1 MKDLLPKMIVAK
13 KEIIAE
19 APTILPKEK
28 LEQNIVFE
36 GKKEKKVT
44 IKEEPK
50 EEDNEVSIAERP
62 KGRTADGAYAPPEP
76 VQEIE
81 EEIKELEK
89 EIEEAEVIPEPEP
102 EPHPVFEEKIE
113 EKPAEKPKKVD
124 KRKGKPS
131 QARLDHLARIREK
144 AAETRRKKAEYKK
157 KLKEVEKQNLET
169 MPVYNHNITPQ
180 DVQLAVANALE
191 LAERKRLERK
201 EIKKKKKDEEA
212 VLLKKQQAEE
222 VIKQK
227 VMNAVQ
233 IPRKSEWEFC
243 FK

>member
-1 MKDLLPKMIVAK
+1 MKDLLPKMIVPK

-36 GKKEKKVT
+36 GKKEKKVK

-50 EEDNEVSIAERP
+50 EEENEVSIA
-62 KGRTADGAYAPPEP
+62 EP

-89 EIEEAEVIPEPEP
+89 EIEEAEVIPEEP
-102 EPHPVFEEKIE
+102 EPHPVFEERIE
-113 EKPAEKPKKVD
+113 EKPAEKPVKID

-157 KLKEVEKQNLET
+157 KMKEVEKQNLET
-169 MPVYNHNITPQ
+169 MPVYNHNITPE

-212 VLLKKQQAEE
+212 VLLKKQQEE
-222 VIKQK
+222 DIIKKK

-243 FK
+243 FR

>member
-1 MKDLLPKMIVAK
+1 MKDLLPRMIVPK
-13 KEIIAE
+13 KEIIPE

-50 EEDNEVSIAERP
+50 KEENEVSIA
-62 KGRTADGAYAPPEP
+62 EP

-113 EKPAEKPKKVD
+113 EKPVEKPKKID

-144 AAETRRKKAEYKK
+144 AAETRRKKAELKK
-157 KLKEVEKQNLET
+157 KQKEIDKQQLET
-169 MPVYNHNITPQ
+169 QVVYNHNITPN

-191 LAERKRLERK
+191 LAEKKRLERK

-212 VLLKKQQAEE
+212 VLLKKQQEEE

-243 FK
+243 FR

>member
-1 MKDLLPKMIVAK
+1 MKDLLPKMIVPK

-50 EEDNEVSIAERP
+50 EEENEVVIV
-62 KGRTADGAYAPPEP
+62 EP

-89 EIEEAEVIPEPEP
+89 EIEEAEVIPEEP

-169 MPVYNHNITPQ
+169 MPVYNHSITPQ

-222 VIKQK
+222 VIKKK

>member
-1 MKDLLPKMIVAK
+1 MKDLLPKMIVPK
-13 KEIIAE
+13 KEIIVEGPA
-19 APTILPKEK
+19 ILPKEK

-50 EEDNEVSIAERP
+50 EEENEVSIA
-62 KGRTADGAYAPPEP
+62 EP

-89 EIEEAEVIPEPEP
+89 EIEEAEVIPEPPP

-113 EKPAEKPKKVD
+113 EKPVEKPIKVD

-157 KLKEVEKQNLET
+157 KMKEVEKQNLET
-169 MPVYNHNITPQ
+169 MPVYNHNITPE

-212 VLLKKQQAEE
+212 ILLKKQQAEE

>member
-1 MKDLLPKMIVAK
+1 MKDLLPRMIVPK
-13 KEIIAE
+13 KEIIPE

-50 EEDNEVSIAERP
+50 EEHNEVLEV
-62 KGRTADGAYAPPEP
+62 PPE
-76 VQEIE
+76 QEIE

-113 EKPAEKPKKVD
+113 EKPVEKPVKID

-157 KLKEVEKQNLET
+157 KMKEVEKQNLET
-169 MPVYNHNITPQ
+169 MPVYNHNITPE

-212 VLLKKQQAEE
+212 VLLKKQQEEE

-243 FK
+243 FR

>member
-1 MKDLLPKMIVAK
+1 MKDLLPKMIVPK

-36 GKKEKKVT
+36 GKKEKKVK

-50 EEDNEVSIAERP
+50 EGHNEVSIS
-62 KGRTADGAYAPPEP
+62 EP

-89 EIEEAEVIPEPEP
+89 EIEEAEVIPEEP
-102 EPHPVFEEKIE
+102 EPHPVFEEQIE
-113 EKPAEKPKKVD
+113 EKPVEKPVKID

-131 QARLDHLARIREK
+131 QARLDHLARIREI

-157 KLKEVEKQNLET
+157 KMKEVEKQNLET
-169 MPVYNHNITPQ
+169 MPVYNHNITPE

-212 VLLKKQQAEE
+212 VLLKKQQEE
-222 VIKQK
+222 DIIKKK

-243 FK
+243 FR

>member
-1 MKDLLPKMIVAK
+1 MKDLLPKMIVPK
-13 KEIIAE
+13 KEIIQE

-36 GKKEKKVT
+36 GKKEKKVK
-44 IKEEPK
+44 IKDEPI
-50 EEDNEVSIAERP
+50 EEDNEVVMVERP
-62 KGRTADGAYAPPEP
+62 KGRTADGAYAPSEP

-89 EIEEAEVIPEPEP
+89 EIEEAEVIPEEP
-102 EPHPVFEEKIE
+102 EPHPVFEEQIE
-113 EKPAEKPKKVD
+113 EKPVEKPVKID

-157 KLKEVEKQNLET
+157 KMKEVEKQNLET
-169 MPVYNHNITPQ
+169 MPVYNHNITPE

-212 VLLKKQQAEE
+212 VLLKKQQEE
-222 VIKQK
+222 DIIKKK

>member
-44 IKEEPK
+44 IKEEPV
-50 EEDNEVSIAERP
+50 EEHNEVLEV
-62 KGRTADGAYAPPEP
+62 EP

-89 EIEEAEVIPEPEP
+89 EIEEAEVIQEPDP

-131 QARLDHLARIREK
+131 QARLEHLARIREK

-157 KLKEVEKQNLET
+157 KMKEVEKQNLET

-212 VLLKKQQAEE
+212 VLLKKQQEEE
-222 VIKQK
+222 VIKKK

-243 FK
+243 FR

>member
-13 KEIIAE
+13 KEIIPE

-50 EEDNEVSIAERP
+50 EEENEVVMV
-62 KGRTADGAYAPPEP
+62 EP

-89 EIEEAEVIPEPEP
+89 EIEEAEVIPEEP

-157 KLKEVEKQNLET
+157 KMKEVEKQNLET
-169 MPVYNHNITPQ
+169 MPVYNHNITPE

-212 VLLKKQQAEE
+212 VLLKKQQEE
-222 VIKQK
+222 DIIKQK

-243 FK
+243 FR

>member
-1 MKDLLPKMIVAK
+1 MKDLLPRMIVPK
-13 KEIIAE
+13 KEIIVEGPA
-19 APTILPKEK
+19 ILPKEK

-36 GKKEKKVT
+36 GKKEKKVK

-50 EEDNEVSIAERP
+50 EEENEVSIAQ
-62 KGRTADGAYAPPEP
+62 P

-89 EIEEAEVIPEPEP
+89 EIEEAEIIPEPEP
-102 EPHPVFEEKIE
+102 EPEPE
-113 EKPAEKPKKVD
+113 EKPVEKPVKID

-157 KLKEVEKQNLET
+157 KMKEVEKQNLET
-169 MPVYNHNITPQ
+169 MPVYNHNITPE

-212 VLLKKQQAEE
+212 VLLKKQQEE
-222 VIKQK
+222 DIIKQK

-243 FK
+243 FR

>member
-1 MKDLLPKMIVAK
+1 MKDLLPKMIVPK

-50 EEDNEVSIAERP
+50 EEENEVVIV
-62 KGRTADGAYAPPEP
+62 EP

-89 EIEEAEVIPEPEP
+89 EIEEAEVIPERPLGRTAVGAYAPPEEP

-169 MPVYNHNITPQ
+169 MPVYNHSITPQ

-222 VIKQK
+222 VIKKK